1 MQVELGRLD
10 PAERPASAC
19 IRHTR
24 ARTASQIDTNRRIR
38 NDAAAEIGPASN
50 RTTITVDVHRA
61 WQPRILLFQN
71 SRALK
76 SLELASHG
84 HMTVFDW
91 ETRSCSPLQQLTPH
105 FHRKSLLRG
114 SFLRSGGEVSGER
127 ARVSF
132 QVQLPYQQYSRAPVQ
147 WQERQEETARVRAS
161 SVRRQQTPQCFR
173 SRHFD
178 SRKRRSCQR
187 TPSPSPEAA
196 MLASAASLSSDGPSQ
211 SRHLIPALQ
220 STNGDKLSL
229 APRERQLL
237 SDLTSPVVAVSS
249 SPLSY
254 HWTTNNRAPGHSSSS
269 CCRTCL
275 ASLPNRPGSTCA
287 SRPKTSRF
295 GWCARRQK
303 DRSVNFAKPPT
314 CLPRLPQRW
323 GASSSLCQASSS
335 NTATSWKMRPCWT
348 TKGSIHPG
356 RH

>member
-1 MQVELGRLD
+1 M
-10 PAERPASAC
+10 
-19 IRHTR
+19 
-24 ARTASQIDTNRRIR
+24 
-38 NDAAAEIGPASN
+38 
-50 RTTITVDVHRA
+50 
-61 WQPRILLFQN
+61 
-71 SRALK
+71 
-76 SLELASHG
+76 
-84 HMTVFDW
+84 
-91 ETRSCSPLQQLTPH
+91 
-105 FHRKSLLRG
+105 
-114 SFLRSGGEVSGER
+114 SGER

-196 MLASAASLSSDGPSQ
+196 MLAPTASLSSDGPSQ

-254 HWTTNNRAPGHSSSS
+254 HLTTNNRAPGHPSSS

-348 TKGSIHPG
+348 TKGSPLIPDSQAAWVSEEPCPQSCVAVANHQPPSPDHRFDRRQVASPG
-356 RH
+356 CLLVNEGKIFHGPLVFERSPARELEPSQSWRAPISLSLAEACLPTANPGAVPVSQICNPQLNQASARMQDC